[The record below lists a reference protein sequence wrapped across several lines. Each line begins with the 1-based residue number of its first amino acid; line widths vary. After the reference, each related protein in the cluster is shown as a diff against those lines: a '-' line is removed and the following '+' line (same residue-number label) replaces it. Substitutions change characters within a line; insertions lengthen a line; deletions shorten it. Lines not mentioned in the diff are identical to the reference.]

1 MRCEEILN
9 HAKPLCQVCFV
20 FNNSQFT
27 IHCSLVRQ
35 MFCIDLLGR
44 HVGGGHGAAKPHG
57 ISSSLRVKLP
67 EGCSV
72 TLAYRT
78 TRPTSAH
85 SQCFFP
91 SLRSTFTCSLYS
103 LKQGVYFH
111 TSVSTCGSLPLSPP
125 VSFFCNFL
133 KPNFA
138 SSFAKAAFL
147 AGFHCINP
155 RCFLLSVLLFAL
167 L

>member
-1 MRCEEILN
+1 M
-9 HAKPLCQVCFV
+9 
-20 FNNSQFT
+20 
-27 IHCSLVRQ
+27 
-35 MFCIDLLGR
+35 
-44 HVGGGHGAAKPHG
+44 
-57 ISSSLRVKLP
+57 
-67 EGCSV
+67 
-72 TLAYRT
+72 TLTYRT
-78 TRPTSAH
+78 TRATSTHDFH
-85 SQCFFP
+85 SVFFP
-91 SLRSTFTCSLYS
+91 SLRSTFICSLYS
-103 LKQGVYFH
+103 LKPGVYFH

-167 L
+167 LWSRSSESSALLPDVQLVQLVLRVRVVSMLGFPVS